1 MSDVDEDTIREALER
16 ERREIAHL
24 TAGMPAETAWKYLEG
39 IDAALAA
46 LVRLGERARQAEPQ
60 ELGGDRSA
68 VASSGGGIDG
78 AGSRTC
84 GIQGREGTSKTRA

>member
-1 MSDVDEDTIREALER
+1 MVVSDVDEDTIREA
-16 ERREIAHL
+16 I
-24 TAGMPAETAWKYLEG
+24 EG
-39 IDAALAA
+39 RVTTQGWSLDDRYAALVA